1 VPITTT
7 RAFDSR
13 STGAAVVGGA
23 ARTFTVAPTGTP
35 TPVVP
40 ADALAVNGTLTAFSA
55 TAPAALAV
63 ASADVCPTPAVV
75 LSTALAGFSVPVAV
89 QPALSAV
96 AGCSTTAGQ
105 VTLTATAMPG
115 AAAPPRLHVVLD
127 LVGYFSR

>member
-1 VPITTT
+1 
-7 RAFDSR
+7 
-13 STGAAVVGGA
+13 
-23 ARTFTVAPTGTP
+23 
-35 TPVVP
+35 
-40 ADALAVNGTLTAFSA
+40 
-55 TAPAALAV
+55 V